1 MCAGILQ
8 GLATIIEAKDLHFP
22 AECSATGLAITADA
36 LGGIACA
43 GIQDLAVTQHSR
55 LGGGAVQPDEK
66 TVQFWL
72 NYHDDDVLVDAHV
85 LAFLHL
91 TLLMQEALAGL
102 ISAVFGRSTILT
114 ARIAA
119 FEQMF
124 GKAIAAL
131 REKSSEAA
139 EILEQLGLIGLG
151 A

>member
-1 MCAGILQ
+1 MG
-8 GLATIIEAKDLHFP
+8 TSHP
-22 AECSATGLAITADA
+22 TRSAPSFRNGT
-36 LGGIACA
+36 
-43 GIQDLAVTQHSR
+43 
-55 LGGGAVQPDEK
+55 
-66 TVQFWL
+66 
-72 NYHDDDVLVDAHV
+72 
-85 LAFLHL
+85 
-91 TLLMQEALAGL
+91 LAGL